1 MPSFSTIS
9 QILKEKSSA
18 SWPVEISQNSLKE
31 QALAKGLPDLVE
43 QRPPTDDLLVCTVDV
58 KDKTGNLYDFIFS

>member
-1 MPSFSTIS
+1 MPSVSTIS
-9 QILKEKSSA
+9 QILREKSST

-43 QRPPTDDLLVCTVDV
+43 QRPPTDDELVSTVDV
-58 KDKTGNLYDFIFS
+58 EDKTGNVCNFILS